1 MNRDWLAHYGIQG
14 QKWGVKHGPP
24 YPLDR
29 GIYNRA
35 KKEEPNL
42 SKDIQKVASK
52 NKVQLHGYDHRLK
65 TRESINRKT
74 KLGKEIKDAV
84 RYTMI
89 LPEKTFVKKYHNITK
104 DLSDL
109 GYTETVLK
117 NYFKRYSEGTSNHKS
132 IQGNYKSKNG
142 YEFEI
147 QYQTTSSQD
156 AKDKK
161 VPLYEE
167 VRNPNVT
174 AKRKIEIVKLM
185 NELADSVKDPDDILK
200 IKEH

>member
-1 MNRDWLAHYGIQG
+1 MKHDWLAHYGIQG

-52 NKVQLHGYDHRLK
+52 NKVKLYGYEHRLK
-65 TRESINRKT
+65 TKESINRKT

-84 RYTMI
+84 RYTII
-89 LPEKTFVKKYHNITK
+89 LPEKTFVKKYYSITK

-117 NYFKRYSEGTSNHKS
+117 NYFKRYLEGTSNHKS

-147 QYQTTSSQD
+147 QYQTASSQD

-174 AKRKIEIVKLM
+174 SKRKIEIVKLM
-185 NELADSVKDPDDILK
+185 NELADSVKNPDDILK